1 MGTRIDFQLI
11 PLERLSAQAFDLT
24 QLPFDVLP
32 GVKVADVSSLLPP
45 SMFEHLRPEVGRH
58 RMRVFDGT
66 AKYALVHQYEEA
78 PGWPATPA
86 GETAARR
93 KADLL
98 NEVFACSRIVRP
110 TRRLGSV
117 SGLMREDGTVEQRQ
131 ATFPDNALDVPEAL
145 KLFAFRN
152 KDLEELRSLISTFLK
167 AMHGEY
173 WPVRM
178 AVQYYY
184 MGYEVND
191 WKGRYLYWG
200 SSAMHALYSSS
211 NEKIVRRIKWFLGE
225 STLIYPPGEH
235 PEAEFLG
242 TDPTRIGQVVEDVNV
257 VRNCIA
263 HGERIPDNYFRQDE
277 GRNTLNGRVNY
288 IAVLDDALAFI
299 VRANLRRIIAEGL
312 LDDFASRV
320 SVSQFWKSKGL

>member
-1 MGTRIDFQLI
+1 MRIFD
-11 PLERLSAQAFDLT
+11 AAAKHAFVYRYDDD
-24 QLPFDVLP
+24 P
-32 GVKVADVSSLLPP
+32 
-45 SMFEHLRPEVGRH
+45 R
-58 RMRVFDGT
+58 
-66 AKYALVHQYEEA
+66 
-78 PGWPATPA
+78 WPATPEA
-86 GETAARR
+86 QTAARK
-93 KADLL
+93 KAELL

-117 SGLMREDGTVEQRQ
+117 SGFLRNDGTIEQRE
-131 ATFPDNALDVPEAL
+131 ATFPDGALDVPEAI

-152 KDLEELRSLISTFLK
+152 KDLEELRNLISTFLK
-167 AMHGEY
+167 AMHGPY

-184 MGYEVND
+184 MGFEVND

-200 SSAMHALYSSS
+200 SSAIHALYSSS

-225 STLIYPPGEH
+225 NTLIYPAGEH
-235 PEAEFLG
+235 PESEFLG
-242 TDPTRIGQVVEDVNV
+242 TDPTTIGEVVEDVNA

-263 HGERIPDNYFRQDE
+263 HGERIPDRYFRKDA
-277 GRNTLNGRVNY
+277 GRNTLNGRVNL

-299 VRANLRRIIAEGL
+299 VRATLRRIIAENL
-312 LDDFASRV
+312 LSDFASRM

>member
-1 MGTRIDFQLI
+1 
-11 PLERLSAQAFDLT
+11 
-24 QLPFDVLP
+24 
-32 GVKVADVSSLLPP
+32 
-45 SMFEHLRPEVGRH
+45 
-58 RMRVFDGT
+58 MRVFDGA
-66 AKYALVHQYEEA
+66 AKYALVHQYEED
-78 PGWPATPA
+78 PRWPATPA
-86 GETAARR
+86 AETTAKK
-93 KADLL
+93 KAELL

-117 SGLMREDGTVEQRQ
+117 SGFLREDGTVEQRQ
-131 ATFPDNALDVPEAL
+131 ATFPDSALDVPEAL

-152 KDLEELRSLISTFLK
+152 RDLEELRNLVGTFLR
-167 AMHGEY
+167 ALHGEY

-191 WKGRYLYWG
+191 WKGRYLCWG
-200 SSAMHALYSSS
+200 SSAIHALYSSS
-211 NEKIVRRIKWFLGE
+211 NEKIVRRIKCFLGE

-235 PEAEFLG
+235 LESEFLG
-242 TDPTRIGQVVEDVNV
+242 TDPTTIGEVVEDVNV

-263 HGERIPDNYFRQDE
+263 HGERIPDKYFRQDA

-288 IAVLDDALAFI
+288 ITVLDDALAFI
-299 VRANLRRIIAEGL
+299 VRATLRRIIAESL
-312 LDDFASRV
+312 LSDFASRV

>member
-1 MGTRIDFQLI
+1 
-11 PLERLSAQAFDLT
+11 
-24 QLPFDVLP
+24 
-32 GVKVADVSSLLPP
+32 
-45 SMFEHLRPEVGRH
+45 
-58 RMRVFDGT
+58 MRVFDCT
-66 AKYALVHQYEEA
+66 AKYALVRQYEED
-78 PGWPATPA
+78 PRWPATPEA
-86 GETAARR
+86 QNTAKK
-93 KADLL
+93 KAELL

-117 SGLMREDGTVEQRQ
+117 SGFLKADGTVEQWQ
-131 ATFPDNALDVPEAL
+131 ATFPDSALDVPEAL

-152 KDLEELRSLISTFLK
+152 KDLEELRSLVGTFLK
-167 AMHGEY
+167 AVHGEY

-200 SSAMHALYSSS
+200 SSALHALYSSS

-235 PEAEFLG
+235 PESEFLG
-242 TDPTRIGQVVEDVNV
+242 TDPTAVGDVVEDVNV

-263 HGERIPDNYFRQDE
+263 HGERIPDKYFRQDA

-288 IAVLDDALAFI
+288 ITVLDDALAFI
-299 VRANLRRIIAEGL
+299 VRATLRRIIAENL
-312 LDDFASRV
+312 LSDFANRV